1 MDGAHMSRRKPP
13 QSGEAIIVPPIERWA
28 RGEVERRQEQIVDD
42 KGSPGDPFYVLNTL
56 SIMRRRKSI
65 TPEMHQAGE
74 QFHAEFVTAHLHA
87 IRAADM
93 GRVPVEGARPE
104 MAPGR
109 ILRARD
115 AVWQALKALGGLS
128 SPCGSIA
135 WGVLGE
141 EITLENWAANQGWV
155 NRPVKR
161 ETAAGLLIGA
171 VGILAAHYG
180 LVEA

>member
-1 MDGAHMSRRKPP
+1 MSRRKPP
-13 QSGEAIIVPPIERWA
+13 RSGEAIIVPPVERWA

-56 SIMRRRKSI
+56 SAMRRRESI
-65 TPEMHQAGE
+65 TKEMNQAGE
-74 QFHAEFVTAHLHA
+74 QFHAEFVVGQLHA

-93 GRVPVEGARPE
+93 SRVPVEGGRPSIE
-104 MAPGR
+104 PGR
-109 ILRARD
+109 ILRAREGIWR
-115 AVWQALKALGGLS
+115 AIVVLGGLT

-141 EITLENWAANQGWV
+141 EMTLANWAANQGWV

-161 ETAAGLLIGA
+161 ETAAGLLIGTLG
-171 VGILAAHYG
+171 VLVVHYG
-180 LVEA
+180 IAEASA